1 VGQGQQLHLKS
12 ALRLRRNA
20 RLETQHGK
28 SDATNSLQEDA
39 HISNVEFGE
48 QQSLFAVFD
57 GHGGREVAKYAE
69 IHFEDCVKSSPA
81 FSRLDYKTA
90 LRQGFMDIDVRLNNG
105 GLQELAEMK
114 RKNPPAKSPLM
125 KVINESMGKGGAG
138 AEAEGDEGL
147 MLDGIGCTANVILLD
162 WAKKKLYVANA
173 GDSRCVMG
181 HGGKCTALSFDH
193 KPECQTEID
202 RIYKAGSVI
211 TEGRVDGNLNLT
223 RALGDLRH
231 KQKDLPAEE
240 QPITANPDVYEYDLP
255 ADLDFILMGCDGVWE
270 QKSNEEMVEW
280 IYRRCDN
287 KMANT
292 DLTEVVSDLLKKE
305 CLSPDHT

>member
-1 VGQGQQLHLKS
+1 
-12 ALRLRRNA
+12 
-20 RLETQHGK
+20 
-28 SDATNSLQEDA
+28 
-39 HISNVEFGE
+39 
-48 QQSLFAVFD
+48 
-57 GHGGREVAKYAE
+57 
-69 IHFEDCVKSSPA
+69 
-81 FSRLDYKTA
+81 
-90 LRQGFMDIDVRLNNG
+90 
-105 GLQELAEMK
+105 MK

-138 AEAEGDEGL
+138 NELEGDEGL
-147 MLDGIGCTANVILLD
+147 MLDGIGCTANVILID
-162 WAKKKLYVANA
+162 YGKKKLYVANA

-193 KPECQTEID
+193 KPECQVEID

-240 QPITANPDVYEYDLP
+240 QPITANPDVFEYDLP
-255 ADLDFILMGCDGVWE
+255 EDLDFILMGCDGVWE

-280 IYRRCDN
+280 VYKRCN
-287 KMANT
+287 SKMANT
-292 DLTEVVSDLLKKE
+292 DLTEVVSDLLRKE
-305 CLSPDHT
+305 CLSPDHTQTGKFFYLSLTAICRRNWLRQHDLHSDRIQQVRALQPTNGQLATALKWEIFLKSSAVQDKVMQYNAMKYCVFS